1 VSAEVSADAIIA
13 ALVEPG
19 GSDTGQTSTAL
30 IDAEIAK
37 RAQSLSTREAGAVY
51 ARWRTH
57 PAAKQGWSEPAWG
70 TPEDEKLLAD
80 LRGVEFWALEA
91 TSARLSA
98 LADAAE
104 ALREAVDAVGTG
116 LYDAW
121 DEAVATAATGRFGRY
136 ASGVRSWQDGVT
148 RLAVGLEGARE
159 VVSGVLRAWADDARS
174 VDLRVDDLAVR
185 RTQVDRVDAA
195 LGDGS
200 LWGRTFVPDELRSAG
215 VCDLNA
221 RGGPPWPSHD
231 VMAWLDEFCGRY
243 DAVVGRFRGGLR
255 AAHEAVSA
263 AWQVLGEVAGQVAD
277 EPFAGAVSAPP
288 VTGGDRVVIGDG
300 ERTLTV
306 VGPDSQGRYGVTVD
320 GETRVLD
327 LGDGSDEVRVGDTT
341 IRAEQVGPGRV
352 QVTVDDG
359 VGEPERYTIE
369 SEGAAPAE
377 ARDGAVSTPSEA
389 GSGGSGSGGSG
400 SGGGAGAG
408 VGGGV
413 GSGGGGGGPGAGPPA
428 AAPLGDGPMTGAQ
441 EMGDGKR
448 AGGVPVAAAA
458 GEGSGGGRGGMTGG
472 GMMGGGM
479 GGGGQGG
486 DSERKT
492 GQWRIQGSLFDGVDD
507 PAAGFDGII
516 GAPAPKG

>member
-1 VSAEVSADAIIA
+1 MSADMSADAITA

-19 GSDTGQTSTAL
+19 GSDTGETSSAL

-37 RAQSLSTREAGAVY
+37 RAQALSTREAGAVY

-57 PAAKQGWSEPAWG
+57 PAAKQGWAEPVWG
-70 TPEDEKLLAD
+70 TPDDEKLLAD
-80 LRGVEFWALEA
+80 LRGVEFWALAA
-91 TSARLSA
+91 TAARLSA
-98 LADAAE
+98 LSAAAE

-148 RLAVGLEGARE
+148 RLAVGLEGAGE

-174 VDLRVDDLAVR
+174 VDLRMDDLALR
-185 RTQVDRVDAA
+185 QTQVDRVDAA

-221 RGGPPWPSHD
+221 RSAPPWPSHD
-231 VMAWLDEFCGRY
+231 VMAWLDEFCARY
-243 DAVVGRFRGGLR
+243 DALVGRFRGGLR
-255 AAHEAVSA
+255 AAHDAVSA
-263 AWQVLGEVAGQVAD
+263 AWQVLGEVAGEVVD
-277 EPFAGAVSAPP
+277 EPFAGAVSGPP
-288 VTGGDRVVIGDG
+288 VTGGDRVVIRDG
-300 ERTLTV
+300 ERTITL
-306 VGPDSQGRYGVTVD
+306 VGPDSQGRYGLTVD
-320 GETRVLD
+320 GERRVLE
-327 LGDGSDEVRVGDTT
+327 LGDGSDEVRVGETV
-341 IRAEQVGPGRV
+341 IRAEQLGPGRV

-359 VGEPERYTIE
+359 VGEPEKYTIE
-369 SEGAAPAE
+369 SEGGAVAE

-389 GSGGSGSGGSG
+389 GSGGAGSGGAGSAGAGSAGAG
-400 SGGGAGAG
+400 SGG
-408 VGGGV
+408 VGGV
-413 GSGGGGGGPGAGPPA
+413 GGGPGAGATA

-441 EMGDGKR
+441 EMGDGKK

-458 GEGSGGGRGGMTGG
+458 AGEGSGGRGGMMGG

-516 GAPAPKG
+516 GAPAPRG